1 MLTVLN
7 ALKLATE
14 YFEKKE
20 IPSARINAELLLSH
34 LLKCKRLDL
43 YLRFE
48 QPLSENEV
56 DEFRSMIARRGK
68 YEPVQYIIGNT
79 DFYGLNFLVNPSVLI
94 PRPETEI
101 LVETIINNH
110 KFDGPIKILDI
121 GSGSGNIAVSLA
133 KNLSDGDLLS
143 IDISEEALKT
153 AESNAGRL
161 NVNNVKF
168 IKADILSNGFAADSH
183 FDLIVSN
190 PPYISDSEYGSL
202 QKEIILYEPKN
213 ALSDNMDGLNFY
225 RRISSFADEKLNPG
239 GYLYFEI
246 GLGQSDSVK
255 SILENNGFGEIKI
268 IQDYQRIDRVIY
280 GVKK

>member
-7 ALKLATE
+7 ALQLATG

-34 LLKCKRLDL
+34 LLNCKRLDL
-43 YLRFE
+43 YLRFD
-48 QPLSENEV
+48 QPLTENEV
-56 DEFRSMIARRGK
+56 EEFRSMISRRGK

-101 LVETIINNH
+101 LVETIIDNH
-110 KFDGPIKILDI
+110 KYSGPIKILDI

-133 KNLSDGDLLS
+133 KNLSGSDLLS
-143 IDISEEALKT
+143 IDISEEALIT
-153 AESNAGRL
+153 AQSNAARL
-161 NVNNVKF
+161 NVNNVQF
-168 IKADILSNGFAADSH
+168 IKADILSNGFADDYL

-190 PPYISDSEYGSL
+190 PPYISESDYSSL
-202 QKEIILYEPKN
+202 QKEITLYEPKN

-225 RRISSFADEKLNPG
+225 RRISRFAVEKLKPG
-239 GYLYFEI
+239 GYLYFEMGI
-246 GLGQSDSVK
+246 GQSLSVK
-255 SILENNGFGEIKI
+255 SIMENNGFGEIKI

>member
-7 ALKLATE
+7 ALQLATG

-34 LLKCKRLDL
+34 LLNCKRLDL
-43 YLRFE
+43 YLRFD
-48 QPLSENEV
+48 QPLTENEV
-56 DEFRSMIARRGK
+56 EEFRSMISRRGK

-101 LVETIINNH
+101 LVETIIDNH
-110 KFDGPIKILDI
+110 KYSGPIKILDI

-133 KNLSDGDLLS
+133 KNLSGSDLLS
-143 IDISEEALKT
+143 IDISEEALIT
-153 AESNAGRL
+153 AQSNAARL
-161 NVNNVKF
+161 NVNNVQF
-168 IKADILSNGFAADSH
+168 IKTDILSNGFADDYL

-190 PPYISDSEYGSL
+190 PPYISESDYSSL
-202 QKEIILYEPKN
+202 QKEITLYEPKN

-225 RRISSFADEKLNPG
+225 RRISRFAVEKLKPG
-239 GYLYFEI
+239 GYLYFEMGI
-246 GLGQSDSVK
+246 GQSLSVK
-255 SILENNGFGEIKI
+255 SIMENNGFGEIKI

>member
-14 YFEKKE
+14 YFEKKG
-20 IPSARINAELLLSH
+20 IVSARINAELLLSH
-34 LLKCKRLDL
+34 LLNCKRLDL
-43 YLRFE
+43 YLRFD

-56 DEFRSMIARRGK
+56 EDFRNMIARRGK

-79 DFYGLNFLVNPSVLI
+79 EFYGLNFLVNPSVLI

-110 KFDGPIKILDI
+110 KYDGPLKILDI

-153 AESNAGRL
+153 AESNAARL
-161 NVNNVKF
+161 NVDNVKF
-168 IKADILSNGFAADSH
+168 IKADILSNGFAPDSR
-183 FDLIVSN
+183 FDIIVSN
-190 PPYISDSEYGSL
+190 PPYISESDYGSL
-202 QKEIILYEPKN
+202 QKEITLYEPKN
-213 ALSDNMDGLNFY
+213 ALSDSMDGLNFY
-225 RRISSFADEKLNPG
+225 RRISSFANEKLNPA

-255 SILENNGFGEIKI
+255 SILENKGFGEIRI
-268 IQDYQRIDRVIY
+268 IQDYQRIDRIIY

>member
-7 ALKLATE
+7 ALQLATG

-34 LLKCKRLDL
+34 LLNCKRLDL
-43 YLRFE
+43 YLRFD
-48 QPLSENEV
+48 QPLTENEV
-56 DEFRSMIARRGK
+56 EEFRSMISRRGK

-101 LVETIINNH
+101 LVETIIDNH
-110 KFDGPIKILDI
+110 KYSGPIKILDI

-133 KNLSDGDLLS
+133 KNLSGSDLLS
-143 IDISEEALKT
+143 IDISEEALIT
-153 AESNAGRL
+153 AQSNAARL
-161 NVNNVKF
+161 NVNNVQF
-168 IKADILSNGFAADSH
+168 IKADILSNGFADDYL

-190 PPYISDSEYGSL
+190 PPYISESDYSSL
-202 QKEIILYEPKN
+202 QKEITLYEPKN

-225 RRISSFADEKLNPG
+225 RRISRFAVEKLKLG
-239 GYLYFEI
+239 GYLYFEMGI
-246 GLGQSDSVK
+246 GQSLSVK
-255 SILENNGFGEIKI
+255 SIMENNGFGEIKI